1 MVRAGIAMYGCYPSD
16 EVDRQNVILTPA
28 LSLRSHII
36 HVKWLE
42 DGATISYGATH
53 KVQGCRR
60 IATVPVGYGDG
71 YPRSL
76 SDRGWVLIR
85 GKRAPIC
92 GRVCMDQMMVDV
104 TEIPEACLG
113 DAVTLIGRDGTEE
126 ITAEGLGELS
136 GRFHYELLCD
146 LNQRVP
152 RYYM

>member
-1 MVRAGIAMYGCYPSD
+1 MVRAGIAMYGYYPSN
-16 EVDRQNVILTPA
+16 EVERQQVVLTPA

-36 HVKWLE
+36 HIKWLE
-42 DGATISYGATH
+42 EGATVSYGATY
-53 KVQGCRR
+53 KVQGRR
-60 IATVPVGYGDG
+60 LIATVPVGYGDG
-71 YPRSL
+71 YPRSV

-104 TEIPEACLG
+104 TDIPNVRMG

-126 ITAEGLGELS
+126 ITAEKLGELS
-136 GRFHYELLCD
+136 ERLHYELLCD

-152 RYYM
+152 RYYI